1 MMPRGWRTSVPLQSA
16 LVALGLA
23 LLTTGWTAM
32 HALRVEAIPD
42 PPSTA
47 IASLET
53 IRRAPARPKSDVEA
67 TVENNVFSIDRSA
80 PVTPYRMP
88 GEPDPSAVRAV
99 VQPEKPLVL
108 GTAIATDGRH
118 FATVQLG
125 NGSPML
131 VRIGDKV
138 GEWTVRAIE
147 RGKIVLVSTNGIR
160 AEVTVSKPGT

>member
-1 MMPRGWRTSVPLQSA
+1 MMPRGWRGSVPLQAA

-23 LLTTGWTAM
+23 VLTSGWTTVRAV
-32 HALRVEAIPD
+32 RVEPIVD

-53 IRRAPARPKSDVEA
+53 IRRAPARAKSDVES

-80 PVTPYRMP
+80 PVAPYRMP
-88 GEPDPSAVRAV
+88 GEPDPNARAV
-99 VQPEKPLVL
+99 AQPEKPLVL
-108 GTAIATDGRH
+108 GTAVATDGRH
-118 FATVQLG
+118 FATVQMRDG
-125 NGSPML
+125 PPIL

-147 RGKIVLVSTNGIR
+147 RGKIVLVSGNGVR
-160 AEVTVSKPGT
+160 AELTVSKPGT